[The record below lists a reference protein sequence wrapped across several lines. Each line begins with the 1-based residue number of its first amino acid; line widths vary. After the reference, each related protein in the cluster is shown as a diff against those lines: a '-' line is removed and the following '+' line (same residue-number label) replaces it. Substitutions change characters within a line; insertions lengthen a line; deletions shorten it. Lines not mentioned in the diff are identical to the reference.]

1 VVKPKVIF
9 ANRVYWP
16 DESATAQL
24 LTDLAPALVQRGREV
39 HVIAGGTGPAEHAGV
54 TVHRTGGDNSVRGL
68 RARVASYWRY
78 LRAARGIIGQ
88 LARPGDCIVIKTDP
102 PMLAAA
108 LTGPARARGANVV
121 QWVQDIYPEIAWQH
135 AGAAW
140 KPLLLPLRC
149 ARDRAWRTSAFCV
162 PVGDDMAKLVCARGV
177 APERV
182 RVLPNWAPREMEALP
197 SSQEVKALRTAS
209 GWDGKFVAAY
219 SGNLGR
225 VHEFATVLGAAAE
238 LRRRPEFRFVFI
250 GTGARHGEVAA
261 AVRRDDLENVQL
273 LPARPRAQL
282 AASLGSVDAHVVT
295 LLPGFESLVHPSKVA
310 GALAAGKPIAFVG
323 PPQSA
328 LAGFLRTEGCG
339 AVFAPGEA
347 QALAATLAE
356 WHSKPERHAA
366 LAQAARTAYERHFR
380 FAHVLAAWERL
391 LDEAGGGDRNDIAST
406 GARALSDSRSA
417 VP

>member
-1 VVKPKVIF
+1 MDKPRVIF

-24 LTDLAPALVQRGREV
+24 LSDLAPALVQRGREV
-39 HVIAGGTGPAEHAGV
+39 HVIAGGCGPAEHAGV

-68 RARVASYWRY
+68 RSRVASYWSY
-78 LRAARGIIGQ
+78 LRAARRLISR
-88 LARPGDCIVIKTDP
+88 LARPGDCVVIKTDP

-108 LTGPARARGANVV
+108 LTGRALAQGARVV

-140 KPLLLPLRC
+140 KPFLLPLRC
-149 ARDRAWRTSAFCV
+149 ARDRAWRASAFCV
-162 PVGDDMAKLVCARGV
+162 PVGEDMAGLVRGRGV

-182 RVLPNWAPREMEALP
+182 RVLPNWAPREMETLP
-197 SSQEVKALRTAS
+197 SRPEVEALRSAS

-225 VHEFATVLGAAAE
+225 VHEFATVLGAAAQ
-238 LRRRPEFRFVFI
+238 LRDRSEFRFVFI

-261 AVRRDDLENVQL
+261 AVHHDGLENVQL
-273 LPARPRAQL
+273 LPARPRTQL

-323 PPQSA
+323 PLQSA
-328 LAGFLRTEGCG
+328 LAGFLRAEGCG

-347 QALAATLAE
+347 QALAATLSE
-356 WHSKPERHAA
+356 WRAQPERHAA
-366 LAQAARTAYERHFR
+366 LARAARAAYEKHFR
-380 FAHVLAAWERL
+380 FAHVLAAWKRL
-391 LDEAGGGDRNDIAST
+391 LDEAGGGDRNDIASPSA
-406 GARALSDSRSA
+406 GALS
-417 VP
+417 